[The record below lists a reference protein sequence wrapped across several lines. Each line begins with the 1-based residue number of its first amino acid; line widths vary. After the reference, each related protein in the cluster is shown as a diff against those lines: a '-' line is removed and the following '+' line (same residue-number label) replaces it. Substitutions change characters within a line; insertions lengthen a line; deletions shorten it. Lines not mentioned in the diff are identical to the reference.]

1 MKKNKK
7 PLSNVLALSFI
18 ILIVLIFYY
27 LGRSQK
33 ADNLKEAS
41 LEKLS
46 EVQQV
51 LAIDFDKEY
60 PKTPRDVAKLHGDM
74 TRLLYSGLEDEEV
87 KDLAMK
93 IRELCDEE
101 FLSSNPEEQYLNNLY
116 TDLSLW
122 KELDRKVDVVI
133 VVNEDKEETKVVDG
147 VEHATAYILFTIIE
161 KGKTSELRQYIMRK
175 NENGKWK
182 ILGWEYI
189 PQG

>member
-7 PLSNVLALSFI
+7 PLSNILALSFI

-74 TRLLYSGLEDEEV
+74 TRLLYSGLDDKEV

-122 KELDRKVDVVI
+122 KELDRKVDVAI
-133 VVNEDKEETKVVDG
+133 VVNEDKEETKVVGG
-147 VEHATAYILFTIIE
+147 VEHATAYISFTIIE

-175 NENGKWK
+175 NEDGKWK

-189 PQG
+189 PQD